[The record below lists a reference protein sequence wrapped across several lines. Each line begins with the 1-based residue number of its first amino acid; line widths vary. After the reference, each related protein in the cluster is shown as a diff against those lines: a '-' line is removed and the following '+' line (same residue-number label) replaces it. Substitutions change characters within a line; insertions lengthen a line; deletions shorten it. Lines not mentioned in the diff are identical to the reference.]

1 MNIELEQKSPLS
13 HCCRSAPSRETRK
26 ELSSLDF
33 LGCFLRQFNVTSACQ
48 ETDITCTCHPA
59 CSTNPMCLPQKR
71 ENWIIRCAAAIFS
84 FFFICIARDFPVIH
98 SMYIHHGDFFPWSQS
113 YVIPVV
119 TKGKYAKFFYVW
131 VWDKFPFIR
140 TMGWCTFWVFNF
152 VSTCVFTS
160 FSIFWSISHR
170 FPVRAEVCKWK

>member
-59 CSTNPMCLPQKR
+59 CSPNPMCLPQKR
-71 ENWIIRCAAAIFS
+71 ENWIKFIYSEKVTNFCEIFTLLLS
-84 FFFICIARDFPVIH
+84 
-98 SMYIHHGDFFPWSQS
+98 YIVLKVRWRFCKILWPSQNIWTLTYMQLFQKKSKLSIQWFFPIIGHW
-113 YVIPVV
+113 
-119 TKGKYAKFFYVW
+119 T
-131 VWDKFPFIR
+131 
-140 TMGWCTFWVFNF
+140 
-152 VSTCVFTS
+152 
-160 FSIFWSISHR
+160 H
-170 FPVRAEVCKWK
+170 